1 MRRPMPVKLP
11 TGSAVSGTHGRV
23 RAQIAYEG
31 ADEFSAFSLDPR
43 RKVQLKQ
50 KRALV
55 PDFTEAA
62 RVDELKRV
70 NDQSVASFFR
80 KIFAR

>member
-1 MRRPMPVKLP
+1 MVGKLP
-11 TGSAVSGTHGRV
+11 SGSAAAGIDGRV

-43 RKVQLKQ
+43 RKQQLQQ

-55 PDFTEAA
+55 PDFTEKVTVAP
-62 RVDELKRV
+62 LKRM
-70 NDQSVASFFR
+70 NDQSSASFFR
-80 KIFAR
+80 RIFAR

>member
-1 MRRPMPVKLP
+1 MVGKLP
-11 TGSAVSGTHGRV
+11 SGSAAAGIDGRA
-23 RAQIAYEG
+23 RAQVAYEG

-43 RKVQLKQ
+43 RKSQLKQ

-55 PDFTEAA
+55 PDFKEAA
-62 RVDELKRV
+62 RVDELKHM
-70 NDQSVASFFR
+70 NDQGVTSFFR